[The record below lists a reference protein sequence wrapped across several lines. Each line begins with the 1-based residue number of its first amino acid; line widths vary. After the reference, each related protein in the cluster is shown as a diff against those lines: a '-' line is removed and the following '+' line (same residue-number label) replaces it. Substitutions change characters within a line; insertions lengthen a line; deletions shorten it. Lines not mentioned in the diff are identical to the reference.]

1 MYRIF
6 VAHVSVSRECR
17 SCVSGSELNMCGRN
31 EKTKKHNRFFSRIRF
46 CGCSDAVGVESR
58 GTVMYSVMNE
68 SSYRS

>member
-31 EKTKKHNRFFSRIRF
+31 EKHNRFFQES
-46 CGCSDAVGVESR
+46 GSVAVPMLLVSK
-58 GTVMYSVMNE
+58 VVVL
-68 SSYRS
+68 